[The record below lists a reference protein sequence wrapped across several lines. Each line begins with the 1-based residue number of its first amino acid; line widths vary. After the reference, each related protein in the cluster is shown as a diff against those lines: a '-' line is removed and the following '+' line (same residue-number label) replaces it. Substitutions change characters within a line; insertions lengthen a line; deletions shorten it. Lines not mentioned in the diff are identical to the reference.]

1 VSKKAKINLISI
13 SLSLLST
20 LIIVFILLLILNKN
34 PFEIFSLI
42 FSEVFASGYGIGQTL
57 FKATPLIICG
67 CGLAICFHASLF
79 NIGAEGQLN
88 AGSFIIAIAALNFAD
103 LPFPLLLLLCMLCGF
118 IVSGIF
124 GLIPA
129 YIKIKKDVSEV
140 ITTIM
145 LNFIIFALVNYFLV
159 DFFAVKSTMHTEKIP
174 EDAMLFKLSDI
185 IPFFQGSS
193 LNASFFIALIIATLS
208 YVLIYK
214 TSFGYKLRA
223 VGFNETA
230 SKYIGLKTNKI
241 ILIAFFT
248 GAGLTSL
255 AGINFV
261 FGYKGFYEMGFSN
274 NVGFTAIAV
283 ALLAKNNPFG
293 IIFTSLLFAI
303 LDYGGLSINQL
314 VPKEL
319 MLVVQG
325 VIILSI
331 LAVDRLVN
339 IYFSKQSTL
348 EKIGGIA

>member
-1 VSKKAKINLISI
+1 VSRKAKINLISV

-20 LIIVFILLLILNKN
+20 VAIVFILLLILNKN
-34 PFEIFSLI
+34 PFEIFSIILT
-42 FSEVFASGYGIGQTL
+42 EVFTSGYGIGQTL

-88 AGSFIIAIAALNFAD
+88 AGSFIIALIALKLSF
-103 LPFPLLLLLCMLCGF
+103 LPIYMVLLICIISGF
-118 IVSGIF
+118 TVSGIF

-129 YIKIKKDVSEV
+129 YIKIKKGVSEV

-145 LNFIIFALVNYFLV
+145 LNFIILALINYFLV
-159 DFFAVKSTMHTEKIP
+159 NFFAVPSTMRTEKIP
-174 EDAMLFKLSDI
+174 ENDMLQKFGDI
-185 IPFFQGSS
+185 IPFFHGSS
-193 LNASFFIALIIATLS
+193 LSAAFLIAILISILT

-214 TSFGYKLRA
+214 TGFGYKLRA
-223 VGFNETA
+223 TGFNETA

-241 ILIAFFT
+241 ILSAFFI

-255 AGINFV
+255 VGINFV

-274 NVGFTAIAV
+274 NIGFTAIAV
-283 ALLAKNNPFG
+283 SLLAKNNPIG
-293 IIFTSLLFAI
+293 IIFSSLLFAV

-314 VPKEL
+314 VPKEI

-325 VIILSI
+325 LIILS
-331 LAVDRLVN
+331 LLSVDKIVN
-339 IYFSKQSTL
+339 QYFYKN
-348 EKIGGIA
+348 